1 MFLCFSF
8 ISQSGNWMS
17 QKMRGL
23 LPVQL
28 GLKNGA
34 AGGGVRSLTGA
45 FLSRCSWGLVQPGV
59 LSVPE
64 LCHHVA
70 EAWVSATVLASC
82 LLKYKQENPGKVKIR
97 RWL

>member
-1 MFLCFSF
+1 MFLSLFF
-8 ISQSGNWMS
+8 LHLTVRKLDEPENERFVTE
-17 QKMRGL
+17 KMAPL
-23 LPVQL
+23 VAVQ
-28 GLKNGA
+28 
-34 AGGGVRSLTGA
+34 SLTGA

-82 LLKYKQENPGKVKIR
+82 LLKYKQENPGKVTIR
-97 RWL
+97 R